1 MHQEGHVLVSRK
13 ACSRMLKGLFLSVE
27 GHGQDGRGTKI
38 VYRFSVMSWREEDR
52 RASSSCLERG
62 DERKS
67 TTCNAG
73 DAQLKTQSFVI
84 CTKVNI
90 ILL

>member
-1 MHQEGHVLVSRK
+1 MHHEGPFLVSRK
-13 ACSRMLKGLFLSVE
+13 ACSRTLKGVLLSVE

-38 VYRFSVMSWREEDR
+38 VYRFSVMPWREEDR

-62 DERKS
+62 DKRKG

-73 DAQLKTQSFVI
+73 GAQLKTQSFVI
-84 CTKVNI
+84 CTKV
-90 ILL
+90 

>member
-13 ACSRMLKGLFLSVE
+13 ACSRMLKGVLLSVE

-38 VYRFSVMSWREEDR
+38 VYRISVMSWREEDR
-52 RASSSCLERG
+52 RASSSCLERD

-73 DAQLKTQSFVI
+73 GAQLKTQCFVI

>member
-1 MHQEGHVLVSRK
+1 MYQEGHVLVSRK
-13 ACSRMLKGLFLSVE
+13 ACSRMLKGLSLSVE

-62 DERKS
+62 DKRKEGVSKLIHPLFYSSFTLS
-67 TTCNAG
+67 TT
-73 DAQLKTQSFVI
+73 
-84 CTKVNI
+84 
-90 ILL
+90 

>member
-1 MHQEGHVLVSRK
+1 MYQEGHVLVSRK
-13 ACSRMLKGLFLSVE
+13 ACSWMLKGLSLSVE

-73 DAQLKTQSFVI
+73 GAQLKTQCFVI

>member
-1 MHQEGHVLVSRK
+1 MHQEGRLLVSRK
-13 ACSRMLKGLFLSVE
+13 ACSRMLKGLSLSVE

-52 RASSSCLERG
+52 RVSSSCLEWG
-62 DERKS
+62 DKRKG

-73 DAQLKTQSFVI
+73 GAQLKTQSFVI
-84 CTKVNI
+84 CTKV
-90 ILL
+90 